1 MPQLEIQVEKREIT
15 GKKLASL
22 RRSGITPLH
31 LFGAGID
38 SLALQ
43 IQTTG
48 FEKQLAQAGTTR
60 LLSLKVKGERTARPA
75 LVRDV
80 QRDPLTGKLLHVD
93 FFQVKMG
100 ENVAVDVPIVLRGE
114 APALAV
120 KENMLAHDLDTLHI
134 ECLPDRI
141 PEHIEVDVSSL
152 KEVNEM
158 LRVKDVKLP
167 SGLTILDDP
176 EQIVVRIAAR
186 REEKVV
192 EEKPAAPPAAEVP
205 VVEKKPE
212 EGEEEKKGA

>member
-15 GKKLASL
+15 GKRLASL

-43 IQTTG
+43 VQTPG

-60 LLSLKVKGERTARPA
+60 LLSLKIKGERTPRPA
-75 LVRDV
+75 LVRDI
-80 QRDPLTGKLLHVD
+80 QRDPLTGRLLHVD

-114 APALAV
+114 APALSV
-120 KENMLAHDLDTLHI
+120 KENMLMHDLDTLHI

-141 PEHIEVDVSSL
+141 PENIEADVSSL
-152 KEVNEM
+152 KEANETI
-158 LRVKDVKLP
+158 RVQDLKLP
-167 SGLTILDDP
+167 SGVSVLNDP
-176 EQIVVRIAAR
+176 EQVVVKITAR
-186 REEKVV
+186 PEVKVA
-192 EEKPAAPPAAEVP
+192 EEKPTAPPAAEVP
-205 VVEKKPE
+205 AAEKKPE
-212 EGEEEKKGA
+212 EEEKKEA